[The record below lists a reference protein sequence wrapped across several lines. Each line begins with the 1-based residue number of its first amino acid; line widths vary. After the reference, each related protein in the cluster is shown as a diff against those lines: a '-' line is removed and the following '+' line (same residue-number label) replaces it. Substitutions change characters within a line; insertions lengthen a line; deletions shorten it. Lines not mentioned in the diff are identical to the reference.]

1 MVHMKRVS
9 KVGSVFCDIRCFLP
23 CHFQHIGLS
32 PLGSIP
38 HGPKGTTGV
47 LGTAG
52 GHTV

>member
-9 KVGSVFCDIRCFLP
+9 KVGSVFCDVRRFLP
-23 CHFQHIGLS
+23 GHFQHIGLS
-32 PLGSIP
+32 HLGSLA

-47 LGTAG
+47 PGIAD